1 MSFQDLPNVASERLG
16 AVALWASDDFFAEK
30 ENLLR
35 DRPAEWREHDYTDR
49 GKWMDGWESRRK
61 RAIGPD
67 VEDAAIVRLA
77 MPAVIRGVVVDTAF
91 FRGNFPEQCA
101 IEGTTARE
109 GTLVADLLSDET
121 EWIEILPRST
131 LQGNHPNTF
140 EIASPIA
147 FTHLR
152 LRIFP
157 DGGVARLR
165 VHGEPAPDWLRVGG
179 ASNAF
184 DLAALES
191 GGSVRSCSDMFF
203 GPKHNLIQPGRARN
217 MSDGWETKRRRG
229 VTSETHDWAL
239 VKLAGQGTIDRLEL
253 DTAFFLGNF
262 PDTALVEGCDGEPDK
277 TPFRTLLPRT
287 KLMGHTRHFFGHGHT
302 PQAGPQ
308 LQDRGPFT
316 HLRMKVFP
324 DGGMSRLRAFG
335 KLTDAARDE
344 AVSRLL
350 ASSSPKVRR
359 AMLHA
364 CCAST
369 RLVETLE
376 KEQPWSNVLSRA
388 HEIVASLG
396 EKDLMEAF
404 AAHPRIGDKP
414 KEAVAAQEQS
424 RAQKGSPEVLAALAA
439 ANRAYE
445 AKHGFVFLVFATGK
459 SAEEILEAAK
469 KRVQNTRETELKTAA
484 GALAAITVLRLRKL
498 VG

>member
-1 MSFQDLPNVASERLG
+1 MTSFEEFPNVASERLG

-77 MPAVIRGVVVDTAF
+77 LPAVIRGIVVDTAF
-91 FRGNFPEQCA
+91 FRGNFPEQCI

-109 GTLVADLLSDET
+109 GTLVADLLSDRT
-121 EWIEILPRST
+121 EWIEIVAKSA
-131 LQGNHPNTF
+131 LQGNHPNAF
-140 EIASPIA
+140 EVKSPIT
-147 FTHLR
+147 FTHLK

-179 ASNAF
+179 ASSAF

-191 GGSVRSCSDMFF
+191 GGSVLSCSDMFF

-217 MSDGWETKRRRG
+217 MRDGWETKRRRG
-229 VTSETHDWAL
+229 VTSETHDWVL
-239 VKLAGQGTIDRLEL
+239 VKLAGQGAIDRLEL

-262 PDTALVEGCDGEPDK
+262 PDTALVEGCDGDPDK
-277 TPFRTLLPRT
+277 APFRALLPRT
-287 KLMGHTRHFFGHGHT
+287 KLMGHTRHFFG
-302 PQAGPQ
+302 PE

-316 HLRMKVFP
+316 HIRMKVFP
-324 DGGMSRLRAFG
+324 DGGVSRLRAFG
-335 KLTDAARDE
+335 KLTDAARDG
-344 AVSRLL
+344 AVSKLL
-350 ASSSPKVRR
+350 ASSSPKARR

-364 CCAST
+364 CCASS
-369 RLVETLE
+369 RFVETLE
-376 KEQPWSNVLSRA
+376 KEQPWDRVLSRA

-404 AAHPRIGDKP
+404 AGHPRIGDKP
-414 KEAVAAQEQS
+414 KEAVSAEEQS
-424 RAQKGSPEVLAALAA
+424 RARKGSPETLAALAD

-445 AKHGFVFLVFATGK
+445 EKHGFVFLIFATGK

-469 KRVQNTRETELKTAA
+469 KRVQNTREIELKTAA
-484 GALAAITVLRLRKL
+484 NELAAITTLRLRKL